1 MDYHSMDI
9 VELKQH
15 ARDLNI
21 KQYYIKR
28 KAELIQ
34 ILSYKSLP
42 EKYIVEKKT
51 ILELREEARVR
62 GFGGILKLS
71 RQQLVDILYPSV
83 KV

>member
-9 VELKQH
+9 VDLKYH
-15 ARDLNI
+15 ARLLNI

-42 EKYIVEKKT
+42 EKYILEKKT
-51 ILELREEARVR
+51 ILELRDEARVR
-62 GFGGILKLS
+62 GFGGILKMS
-71 RQQLVDILYPSV
+71 RQQLIDILYPTV
-83 KV
+83 KG